1 MSTPILNLDLDRE
14 KGRTRAAV
22 LTFGVPALLVLALLA
37 FIVVFRDGLE
47 GAVGRLATLL
57 PVSYAFAAG
66 MVASVNPCGV
76 LMLPTYALYHLGT
89 TGAEEQRHPIRRGLA
104 AIRVALV
111 VTAGFTVIFA
121 LVGVAVA
128 AGGQW
133 LVTVFP
139 YAGLLIG
146 AAMLG
151 LGIWLLAGHR
161 TVGIAAAGR
170 VRIAPQ
176 RSLAN
181 MFLFGVVYAIG
192 SLSCTLPVFLVVVG
206 SALGGGNAAA
216 SFSQFLGY
224 ALGMGTVI
232 LIVTV
237 GTALFRRSVSR
248 WLNRL
253 TPYVH
258 RFGSLFLIGAGG
270 YLLVY
275 WIFVVGLL

>member
-1 MSTPILNLDLDRE
+1 METPVLNLDLGE
-14 KGRTRAAV
+14 TKGRRRAAV
-22 LTFGVPALLVLALLA
+22 LTFAVPGLLVLGLLTA
-37 FIVVFRDGLE
+37 IVFLRDGLE
-47 GAVGRLATLL
+47 GAVGQLAALL

-76 LMLPTYALYHLGT
+76 LMLPSYALYHLGT
-89 TGAEEQRHPIRRGLA
+89 VGVEEQRHPFRRLLA

-111 VTAGFTVIFA
+111 VTAGFTAIFA
-121 LVGVAVA
+121 LVGGVIS

-133 LVTVFP
+133 LVTAFP

-151 LGIWLLAGHR
+151 LGVWLLVGHR
-161 TVGIAAAGR
+161 TLGIAAAGR
-170 VRIAPQ
+170 IRITPQ
-176 RSLAN
+176 RSLGN

-192 SLSCTLPVFLVVVG
+192 SLSCTLPIFLVVVG
-206 SALGGGNAAA
+206 SALGGRDAAA

-232 LIVTV
+232 LGVTV
-237 GTALFRRSVSR
+237 ATALFRRSVSR
-248 WLNRL
+248 WLDRL

-258 RFGSLFLIGAGG
+258 RFGSLFLIGAGA

-275 WIFVVGLL
+275 WIFVVGLF